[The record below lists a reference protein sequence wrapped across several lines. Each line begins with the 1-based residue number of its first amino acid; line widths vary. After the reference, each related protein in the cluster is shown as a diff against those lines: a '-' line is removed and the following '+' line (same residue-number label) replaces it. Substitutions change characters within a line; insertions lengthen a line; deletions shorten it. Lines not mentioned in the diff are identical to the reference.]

1 MEWTLEWTCKQIDEM
16 EACMGIP
23 ENDDKSLN
31 IKEGGFAD
39 KNYDLEK

>member
-1 MEWTLEWTCKQIDEM
+1 M

>member
-1 MEWTLEWTCKQIDEM
+1 M
-16 EACMGIP
+16 EACMDIP

-39 KNYDLEK
+39 KNYDLEKWNSFHDAYFIML